1 MRSHPQFLISLDSRK
16 DSGMSKTTSRFLL
29 LALVLT
35 LSSAVMAQI
44 APPRTWPELK
54 QAVQERTDA
63 QRYPMTGFDSREV
76 AEILGRIQSLDR
88 DEWANSWV
96 INGDRHLKQAQALA
110 TSAPAQA
117 REAYMAA
124 WRYYGFGAWPTQNSP
139 AKQKAHALATSAFRA
154 YAGLASPSIEVV
166 RIPFEGKEIIGYLQ
180 RPAGVTRPALVIT
193 IGGLDSYKEFV
204 VDQFGAAYLK
214 AGLAYLALD
223 MPGTGESPV
232 KIEPGVERMFSRVID
247 ALQNRTDIDPG
258 RIGFQ
263 GGSWGGHWAARMAY
277 AEPVRLKAVA
287 NWGGPVHA
295 YFQRDW
301 QLKALGTRE
310 YLFDLFPA
318 RAAVYGVDTL
328 DDFLAYGPRMSL
340 KDAGML
346 SKASA
351 PMLLVNGEKDTQVPI
366 EDLYLLMKQGSP
378 KEAWVNPEGGH
389 IGRGKDW
396 SDGRILNEV
405 VVPWLARK
413 LKS

>member
-1 MRSHPQFLISLDSRK
+1 
-16 DSGMSKTTSRFLL
+16 MSKTTSRFFLF
-29 LALVLT
+29 ALVLT

-110 TSAPAQA
+110 TSAPAQG

-139 AKQKAHALATSAFRA
+139 AKQKAHAQATSAFRA
-154 YAGLASPSIEVV
+154 YASLASPSIEVV

-247 ALQNRTDIDPG
+247 ALQSRTDIDPA

-277 AEPVRLKAVA
+277 AEPIRLKAVA

-328 DDFLAYGPRMSL
+328 EEFLAYGPRMSL

-413 LKS
+413 LRP

>member
-1 MRSHPQFLISLDSRK
+1 MTTQTLRHSL
-16 DSGMSKTTSRFLL
+16 FALL
-29 LALVLT
+29 LAAST
-35 LSSAVMAQI
+35 AVMAQI
-44 APPRTWPELK
+44 APARTWPELK

-63 QRYPMTGFDSREV
+63 QRYPMTGFDSKEV
-76 AEILGRIQSLDR
+76 AEILGRVQSLDR
-88 DEWANSWV
+88 DEWARSW
-96 INGDRHLKQAQALA
+96 IQNGDHHLKQAQSLAAASPAL
-110 TSAPAQA
+110 A
-117 REAYMAA
+117 REAYMSA

-139 AKQKAHALATSAFRA
+139 EKRRAHALTTTAFQA
-154 YAGLASPSIEVV
+154 YAGLASPTIEVV

-180 RPAGVTRPALVIT
+180 RPVGVAKPPVILT

-223 MPGTGESPV
+223 MPGTGESSV
-232 KIEPGVERMFSRVID
+232 KIEPGVERLFSRVID
-247 ALQNRTDIDPG
+247 ALQSRTDIDAD

-263 GGSWGGHWAARMAY
+263 GGSWGGHWSARVAY
-277 AEPVRLKAVA
+277 AEPTRLKAVV

-295 YFQRDW
+295 YFQREW

-328 DDFLAYGPRMSL
+328 EDFLAYGPKMSL
-340 KDAGML
+340 KDTGVL
-346 SKASA
+346 SKPSA

-366 EDLYLLMKQGSP
+366 EDLYILLKQGAP

-413 LKS
+413 LKP

>member
-1 MRSHPQFLISLDSRK
+1 MKLDTLLFRVLIALLFSS
-16 DSGMSKTTSRFLL
+16 TT
-29 LALVLT
+29 
-35 LSSAVMAQI
+35 VMAQI

-54 QAVQERTDA
+54 QAVQERTDS
-63 QRYPMTGFDSREV
+63 QRYPMTGFDSKEV
-76 AEILGRIQSLDR
+76 SDILNRIQSLDR
-88 DEWANSWV
+88 DEWARSW
-96 INGDRHLKQAQALA
+96 IQTGEHHMRRAKSLLA
-110 TSAPAQA
+110 SSPSEAA
-117 REAYMAA
+117 EAYMAA
-124 WRYYGFGAWPTQNSP
+124 WRYYGFGAWPTQNSSE
-139 AKQKAHALATSAFRA
+139 KKRAHALGTEAFRA
-154 YAGLASPSIEVV
+154 YARLANPRIDVI
-166 RIPFEGKEIIGYLQ
+166 RIPFEGKEIVGYLQ
-180 RPAGVTRPALVIT
+180 RPIGVTQPPVVIT

-214 AGLAYLALD
+214 NGLAFLALD

-232 KIEPGVERMFSRVID
+232 KIEPGVERLFSTVID
-247 ALQNRTDIDPG
+247 ALQKRTDIDPK

-263 GGSWGGHWAARMAY
+263 GGSWGGHWSARVAFM
-277 AEPVRLKAVA
+277 EPDRLKAVV

-318 RAAVYGVDTL
+318 RAAVYGVETL
-328 DDFLAYGPRMSL
+328 EDFLNYGPKMSL
-340 KDAGML
+340 KDAGWL
-346 SKASA
+346 NKPSA
-351 PMLLVNGEKDTQVPI
+351 PMLLVNGEKDTQIPI
-366 EDLYLLMKQGSP
+366 EDLYLLLRNGSP

-413 LKS
+413 LKL